1 MHPNEETLKRFYTAF
16 AALDADTMASCYTE
30 DATFNDPGFSL
41 RGRREISGMWHMLC
55 AAARGN
61 GREGWRLEFRE
72 ITADADQG
80 RAVWEAHYQFSAT
93 KRQVHNI
100 IGSEFFFTPEGL
112 IANQRDLFD
121 FWRWSRQALG
131 LGGVMLGWTPF
142 FKKQVR
148 KQIRAALDNYLEK
161 HP

>member
-1 MHPNEETLKRFYTAF
+1 MHANEQTLTRFYTAF
-16 AALDADTMASCYTE
+16 ADLDADTMATCYAE
-30 DATFNDPGFSL
+30 DAIFDDPGFSL
-41 RGRREISGMWHMLC
+41 KGRREVAGMWRMLC
-55 AAARGN
+55 AAALGN
-61 GREGWRLEFRE
+61 GRQDWKLTFRE
-72 ITADADQG
+72 IKADEHRG

-100 IGSEFFFTPEGL
+100 IGSDFTFTPEGL
-112 IANQRDLFD
+112 IATQRDHFD

-142 FKKQVR
+142 FQKQMR
-148 KQIRAALDNYLEK
+148 KQTRAALDRYLAK

>member
-1 MHPNEETLKRFYTAF
+1 MHPNEHTLSRFYTAF
-16 AALDADTMASCYTE
+16 AALDADTMASFYTE

-55 AAARGN
+55 AAAGGN
-61 GREGWRLEFRE
+61 GREGWQLAFRE
-72 ITADADQG
+72 ISADADQG

-93 KRQVHNI
+93 RRQVHNI
-100 IGSEFFFTPEGL
+100 IGSEFVFSPEGL
-112 IANQRDLFD
+112 IANQRDHFD

-142 FKKQVR
+142 FQKQVR
-148 KQIRAALDNYLEK
+148 AQIRDALDKYLEK
-161 HP
+161 